1 MRKGL
6 ILVTLS
12 FAAGIFFGLYF
23 RDRAVRVIEA
33 SAPAARQ
40 SDGSLILERKP
51 DASAVAPMQIPKS
64 AKVERLA
71 KVTVK
76 PRPVA
81 SAADHFRDATKK
93 VECAPVTLDL
103 ALVKMPDDTRRMI
116 ASSPDGEVV
125 AGFDMP
131 VLPTISVA
139 PPKWAVGADWPIGT
153 RQVRP
158 RLEYDAGQRIRLG
171 GSVWEQG
178 GKPAGSLTVMWRF

>member
-1 MRKGL
+1 MRNGL
-6 ILVTLS
+6 IYFIGALS
-12 FAAGIFFGLYF
+12 FVAGLFLGLRF
-23 RDRAVRVIEA
+23 HGAPVQVIEA
-33 SAPAARQ
+33 SAPAVRQ
-40 SDGSLILERKP
+40 SDGSLILERRP

-64 AKVERLA
+64 AKLERLA

-76 PRPVA
+76 PRPLA
-81 SAADHFRDATKK
+81 SAASAVDC
-93 VECAPVTLDL
+93 VPVSLDL
-103 ALVKMPDDTRRMI
+103 ALVKMPDDSRRMI

-125 AGFDMP
+125 AGFDIP

-139 PPKWAVGADWPIGT
+139 QPKWAVGADWPIGT

-158 RLEYDAGQRIRLG
+158 RLEYDAGQRIRVG